1 VRVKVMYAQR
11 SAVDKRWRRS
21 DNDDDEEVRRW

>member
-11 SAVDKRWRRS
+11 STVDKRWRSS
-21 DNDDDEEVRRW
+21 DNDDDEVRRW